1 MVTVTQ
7 KPKTQVIQRD
17 QPRPGL
23 LRRIFSP
30 LRLAI
35 LGVLL
40 VIFSCFFAF
49 FYLKYA
55 RMIDA
60 RLRGDIVV
68 RTTGIY
74 AAPRTIRS
82 GQAMTLASL
91 KSYLDGIGY
100 VDASKDADSNR
111 GKYQIKGNT
120 IEIHTSRDAI
130 INGVR
135 QFPSLDI
142 TFANSGKG
150 VGKITDVD
158 TKRNLDSSLLEP
170 ELVTAISNEKQRQKQ
185 KLVSFKDLPKDYVNA
200 VVAIEDRQFFEH
212 PGINYRG
219 IVRAL
224 WRDASEDKHEGGSSI
239 TQQLVKN
246 FFLTPERTW
255 KRKAQEMMIAL
266 VLETKLNKEGIFQ
279 LYSNDIYMGQSGSYS
294 INGVG
299 EAAAAYFNKDV
310 VNLTLPECAFLAGII
325 RGPSLYSP
333 YRDPERAKARRNQV
347 LDSMADAGFIP
358 RDRAEQAKASELKI
372 QAKRS
377 ALNSDAPYFIDYLQQ
392 QLANDLPTHDPAR
405 QSYRV
410 YTTIDMDLQRAADK
424 AVNDTLTSLDQIFA
438 KRRKNPIPPGTLQAA
453 LVALNAKTGEI
464 MAMVGGRDYG
474 QSQLNRAVDA
484 NRQPGSVFKPIV
496 YATALNSAFDDMA
509 EEKLTPASLFM
520 DAPETFLYSRG
531 QTYSP
536 ENFGKTYS
544 NAEVPLREGLVHSLN
559 VVTVRIAEKVG
570 YSKIARMA
578 EKLGLPRP
586 QPFPALALGT
596 AEATPLQVAQAYT
609 AFANGGLLAEARPIK
624 RVTNSDGVGVTD
636 SKPKT
641 QQVLKPEVSWLMTN
655 IMQDVLNRGT
665 AARARSMGFTEKSAA
680 GKTGTSRDGWF
691 AGYTPNIVCVVWVG
705 FDDNSELGLE
715 GAKSALPI
723 WTSFMKAVLALR
735 PELGGESFPAPPD
748 GIVTADIDPATGL
761 LATDLCPAR
770 RTEYFIE
777 GTQPTQTCEAHSG
790 EHPEFPPIPGFA
802 WPEDQIAPDDKT
814 KKSPVDLDNEN
825 SNSAR
830 ELKKQIKRATGKN

>member
-1 MVTVTQ
+1 M
-7 KPKTQVIQRD
+7 
-17 QPRPGL
+17 
-23 LRRIFSP
+23 
-30 LRLAI
+30 RLAFLGI
-35 LGVLL
+35 LTL
-40 VIFSCFFAF
+40 IFFSVFAF
-49 FYLKYA
+49 FYSKYA
-55 RMIDA
+55 RMIDS
-60 RLRGDIVV
+60 RFRGDVIV

-74 AAPRTIRS
+74 AAPRTIRVS
-82 GQAMTLASL
+82 QGMTLVSL

-100 VDASKDADSNR
+100 VESTKEADSNR
-111 GKYQIKGNT
+111 GRYLIKGNV
-120 IEIHTSRDAI
+120 IEVRTSAGAI
-130 INGVR
+130 INGTR
-135 QFPSLDI
+135 KFPNLNI
-142 TFANSGKG
+142 VFGASGKG
-150 VGKITDVD
+150 VTKLTDID
-158 TKRNLDSSLLEP
+158 TQRNLDSSLLEP

-200 VVAIEDRQFFEH
+200 VIAIEDRQFFEH
-212 PGINYRG
+212 SGINFRG

-224 WRDASEDKHEGGSSI
+224 WRDASEGQLQEGGSSI

-246 FFLTPERTW
+246 FFLTPERTL
-255 KRKAQEMMIAL
+255 KRKAQEMMIAV

-279 LYSNDIYMGQSGSYS
+279 LYSNEVYMGQSGSYS

-310 VNLTLPECAFLAGII
+310 VNLTLPECAFLAGMI

-333 YRDPERAKARRNQV
+333 YRDPERAKSRRNQV
-347 LDSMADAGFIP
+347 LDSMVEAALLP
-358 RDRAEQAKASELKI
+358 RDRAEQAKAIDLKI

-377 ALNSDAPYFIDYLQQ
+377 AANIDAPYFVDYLQQ
-392 QLANDLPTHDPAR
+392 QLVNELPTRDLAR

-424 AVNDTLTSLDQIFA
+424 AVNDTLTALDPTFA
-438 KRRKNPIPPGTLQAA
+438 KRKKNPIPPGTLQAA

-464 MAMVGGRDYG
+464 LAMVGGRDYG

-496 YATALNSAFDDMA
+496 YATALNSAYDDMT
-509 EEKLTPASLFM
+509 EEKFTPASMFM
-520 DAPETFLYSRG
+520 DAPETFLYGRG

-544 NAEVPLREGLVHSLN
+544 NREVALREGLVHSLN
-559 VVTVRIAEKVG
+559 VVTVRVAEKVG

-596 AEATPLQVAQAYT
+596 AEATPLQIASAYT
-609 AFANGGLLAEARPIK
+609 AFANGGRLAESRPIK
-624 RVTNSDGVGVTD
+624 RVTNSDGVGMTEIK
-636 SKPKT
+636 SQA
-641 QQVLKPEVSWLMTN
+641 QQTLKPEVSWLMTN
-655 IMQDVLNRGT
+655 IMQDVINRGT
-665 AARARSMGFTEKSAA
+665 ASRARAMGFTEKAAA

-723 WTSFMKAVLALR
+723 WTSFMKSALALR
-735 PELGGESFPAPPD
+735 PELGGESFPPPPD
-748 GIVTADIDPATGL
+748 GLVSLEIDPTTGL
-761 LATDLCPAR
+761 LATDQCLAR
-770 RTEYFIE
+770 RSEYFIE
-777 GTQPTQTCEAHSG
+777 GTQPQESCEAHTG
-790 EHPEFPPIPGFA
+790 EHPELPPIPGFE
-802 WPEDQIAPDDKT
+802 WPEGHDIEDKA
-814 KKSPVDLDNEN
+814 KKVLRDVEKGIDE
-825 SNSAR
+825 AGR
-830 ELKKQIKRATGKN
+830 EMKKQIKKATGKP